1 MIIMR
6 KYFVLLLFIQLFLSL
21 SVAQNK
27 DIQALID
34 SIEKE
39 YIVDSRTQIY
49 RINLSE
55 REGQIF
61 LEGIISNDLAYNE
74 LRSGISERFPQLK
87 FAVRLLPDR
96 EKLGNEVWG
105 VVYNS
110 VGTMR
115 AQPSHAAEIVSQ
127 ALLGTPVR
135 IFDAKGDWKL
145 IQTPDLYIGWI
156 NGSIQPMDDAVHRK
170 YLSLPKLIVTAVAT
184 QSHKNPD
191 VDSQPVSDLVAG
203 DMLVF
208 SEKRSDFYS
217 VSYPDGRNAWVAA
230 TDVLP
235 VSDWLENIRL
245 TGESIVAIARKFVGV
260 PYLWGGTSAKSVDC
274 SGFVKSV
281 YFMHGIILARDAS
294 QQARYGKLVDTAGDF
309 SKTEPGD
316 LVFFG
321 RRGDEQNPTESV
333 VHVGIYIG
341 NNRFI
346 HASDYVHISS
356 FDPNDPLYDAYNTNR
371 YLRTKRILGE
381 INTEGVEEI
390 LHNEFYR

>member
-1 MIIMR
+1 
-6 KYFVLLLFIQLFLSL
+6 V
-21 SVAQNK
+21 
-27 DIQALID
+27 
-34 SIEKE
+34 
-39 YIVDSRTQIY
+39 
-49 RINLSE
+49 
-55 REGQIF
+55 
-61 LEGIISNDLAYNE
+61 
-74 LRSGISERFPQLK
+74 P
-87 FAVRLLPDR
+87 
-96 EKLGNEVWG
+96 
-105 VVYNS
+105 
-110 VGTMR
+110 
-115 AQPSHAAEIVSQ
+115 
-127 ALLGTPVR
+127 
-135 IFDAKGDWKL
+135 
-145 IQTPDLYIGWI
+145 
-156 NGSIQPMDDAVHRK
+156 
-170 YLSLPKLIVTAVAT
+170 
-184 QSHKNPD
+184 
-191 VDSQPVSDLVAG
+191 
-203 DMLVF
+203 
-208 SEKRSDFYS
+208 
-217 VSYPDGRNAWVAA
+217 
-230 TDVLP
+230 
-235 VSDWLENIRL
+235 DWLENIRL
-245 TGESIVAIARKFVGV
+245 TGESIVATARKFVGV

-390 LHNEFYR
+390 LLNEFYR